1 MAKITTLEEKMKHGL
16 GDMYDAEHQF
26 LEAQEEMLSQANSQ
40 TVKSLLE
47 EHIAQTEE
55 QIGILEQV
63 YEVMGEEPERIK
75 CAGAAG
81 IVSEG
86 QKTLKEV
93 SGNPALVDLAIAG
106 GCSKVEHYEISS
118 YRMLIT
124 GAQQTGKT
132 EVAQLLQQIL
142 QQEEQTAQKIEKSTP
157 QLFQKAMSQS
167 AGA

>member
-16 GDMYDAEHQF
+16 GDVYDAEHQF
-26 LEAQEEMLSQANSQ
+26 LEAQEEMLPQANAP
-40 TVKSLLE
+40 TVKALLK
-47 EHIAQTEE
+47 EHIGQTEE
-55 QIGILEQV
+55 QISILEKV
-63 YEVMGEEPERIK
+63 YKVMGEKPERIK

-86 QKTLKEV
+86 RQTLKEV

-106 GCSKVEHYEISS
+106 GCSKVEHYEIAS
-118 YRMLIT
+118 YRALIT
-124 GAQQTGKT
+124 GAQQTGQD

-142 QQEEQTAQKIEKSTP
+142 QQEEQTAQKIEQSTP
-157 QLFQKAMSQS
+157 QLYQQAMNRA

>member
-1 MAKITTLEEKMKHGL
+1 MATITTLEEKMKHGL
-16 GDMYDAEHQF
+16 GDVYDAEHQF
-26 LEAQEEMLSQANSQ
+26 LEAQQEMLSQANSQ

-47 EHIAQTEE
+47 EHIAQTEQ

-63 YEVMGEEPERIK
+63 YEVMGEKPERIK

-124 GAQQTGKT
+124 GAQQTGKS

-142 QQEEQTAQKIEKSTP
+142 QQEEQTAQKIEQSTP
-157 QLFQKAMSQS
+157 QLFKQAMSQA

>member
-1 MAKITTLEEKMKHGL
+1 MATINTLEEKMKHGL
-16 GDMYDAEHQF
+16 GVIYDAEHQF

-63 YEVMGEEPERIK
+63 YEVIGEEPERIK

-106 GCSKVEHYEISS
+106 GCAKVEHYEIAS
-118 YRMLIT
+118 YRALIT
-124 GAQQTGKT
+124 GAEQTGQTK
-132 EVAQLLQQIL
+132 VAQLLQQIL
-142 QQEEQTAQKIEKSTP
+142 QQEEQTVQHLESSEPMLLQAAKQQE
-157 QLFQKAMSQS
+157 A
-167 AGA
+167 AA